1 MDKTC
6 QNPAPYGYYIIWE
19 GRGKYGEISEHTI
32 NWGPEHGNDL
42 ERKEGQRGY
51 PEVLGNMK
59 MYTVIEVDFNKK
71 FA

>member
-42 ERKEGQRGY
+42 ERKEG
-51 PEVLGNMK
+51 
-59 MYTVIEVDFNKK
+59 
-71 FA
+71 